1 MGCQYSR
8 TPGRIIGGS
17 DLGIWG
23 REEKCSK
30 REPVRPEAQ
39 QDPGPSAFGRVM
51 FCQRLS
57 LGFRGTVCSSQVLLD
72 GGEFQTGDGND
83 SHNQ

>member
-1 MGCQYSR
+1 M
-8 TPGRIIGGS
+8 GGS

-39 QDPGPSAFGRVM
+39 QGPGPSAWETARVGVFPEHDFGRVM
-51 FCQRLS
+51 FCQRLG
-57 LGFRGTVCSSQVLLD
+57 LGFRGTVCSSQMLLTKPAF
-72 GGEFQTGDGND
+72 GWWGIPNW
-83 SHNQ
+83 